1 MAFVATAAAVVG
13 AGAGVASAIGST
25 SDANKRRL
33 YAQNLSLLDFDQ
45 KKKLND
51 ALLATNSEA
60 AKQQLLADVLG
71 KLNTA
76 RVDSLGKL
84 AQEKEKTKKT
94 LITVAII
101 AGSVLTLGLLLVFYK
116 KGKK

>member
-1 MAFVATAAAVVG
+1 MAFVAVAAVVG

-33 YAQNLSLLDFDQ
+33 YTQNLGLLDLDQ

-71 KLNTA
+71 KINTA

-101 AGSVLTLGLLLVFYK
+101 AGSVLTLGLLIIFAKRK
-116 KGKK
+116 KK

>member
-1 MAFVATAAAVVG
+1 MAFVAIAAGVG
-13 AGAGVASAIGST
+13 AGAGVASAIAST

-71 KLNTA
+71 KINTA

-94 LITVAII
+94 LLTVAII
-101 AGSVLTLGLLLVFYK
+101 AGSVLTLGLFLVFYK

>member
-1 MAFVATAAAVVG
+1 MAFVAIAAGVG
-13 AGAGVASAIGST
+13 AGAAVASAIGST
-25 SDANKRRL
+25 SDVNKRRL
-33 YAQNLSLLDFDQ
+33 YAQNLGLLDFDQ

-60 AKQQLLADVLG
+60 ARQQLLADVLG
-71 KLNTA
+71 KVNTA
-76 RVDSLGKL
+76 RVDALGKL

-116 KGKK
+116 RGKK

>member
-1 MAFVATAAAVVG
+1 MSFVATAIIG
-13 AGAGVASAIGST
+13 AGTGIATAIAST
-25 SDANKRRL
+25 DDANKRRL
-33 YAQNLSLLDFDQ
+33 YAQNLGLLDLDQ

-51 ALLATNSEA
+51 ALLASNSEA
-60 AKQQLLADVLG
+60 ARQQILGDVLG
-71 KLNTA
+71 KINTA

-94 LITVAII
+94 LIPVAII

-116 KGKK
+116 RGKK

>member
-1 MAFVATAAAVVG
+1 MAFVATAIVG
-13 AGAGVASAIGST
+13 AGASVATAIGSI
-25 SDANKRRL
+25 SDMDKRRL
-33 YAQNLSLLDFDQ
+33 YTQNLGLLDLDQ

-51 ALLATNSEA
+51 ALLSANSEA
-60 AKQQLLADVLG
+60 ARQQILADVLG
-71 KLNTA
+71 RINTA